1 MVSMI
6 DEYKN
11 SAPVSVTSKIHEEE
25 CINYIPNNPLNS
37 IKKICLCYSL
47 LRFSFLVLILALQ

>member
-11 SAPVSVTSKIHEEE
+11 SAPVSVTSKTHEE

-47 LRFSFLVLILALQ
+47 LRFSFLVLIIASQ